1 MVIKMN
7 PKLSGLNMF
16 SRKLIKVFLLVLL
29 LSGSI
34 TAFSSHEK
42 QPINILTWWGY
53 IDGSSPIIKSI
64 ENECNVE
71 ISYDEYYSNDEFFQR
86 VFQTDT
92 SYDII
97 IFSQTVLNS
106 VKDRLGRKNSN
117 LHDVSQKYY
126 PLIKDKYLKSNI
138 PNNMVYFAISLTG
151 FLYNP
156 EVIKI
161 QKNYSLEKIF
171 NDAKNNIIVIIDDSS
186 EANYLIRSLVNEG
199 ENNNKNLDGLHSY
212 SLWEIFN
219 RLFQEKSVFITN
231 KLNNIVKNPHFAFG
245 FIWSGEAIELISK
258 VNNKLKFLVHPKLS
272 YLSTDLLAQINE
284 KKSTKCVAEKL
295 SSEEFLYHLQNNT
308 FYFSPY
314 MTKPKTNNE
323 YFLDTYINTLKEL
336 PKLSW
341 VDNLTKENNEQIKRE
356 WDYVKYKQEL
366 SNEAI

>member
-1 MVIKMN
+1 MN
-7 PKLSGLNMF
+7 LKLSGLNMF
-16 SRKLIKVFLLVLL
+16 LKKIIRIFFMALVLL
-29 LSGSI
+29 GSA
-34 TAFSSHEK
+34 TTFAGQAK
-42 QPINILTWWGY
+42 QTVNILTWWGY
-53 IDGSSPIIKSI
+53 IDGSSPITKSI

-106 VKDRLGRKNSN
+106 VKEKLGRKNSN
-117 LHDVSQKYY
+117 LHAASKNYY
-126 PLIKDKYLKSNI
+126 PLIKDKYLKSSI

-161 QKNYSLEKIF
+161 EKDYSLEKIF
-171 NDAKNNIIVIIDDSS
+171 KDAKNNIIVIIDDSS

-199 ENNNKNLDGLHSY
+199 EYSDRNLGALHSY

-219 RLFQEKSVFITN
+219 GLFQGKSVFITN

-295 SSEEFLYHLQNNT
+295 SGEKFLEYLQNNT

-314 MTKPKTNNE
+314 MTRPKTSNE
-323 YFLDTYINTLKEL
+323 YFLNTYIHTLEEL
-336 PKLSW
+336 PKLNW
-341 VDNLTKENNEQIKRE
+341 VDNLTKENTDQIKRE

-366 SNEAI
+366 SNESI